1 MGKAAHHIE
10 TEAIQEMTALLD
22 ESRPVQINHA
32 STKSDLPWWTW
43 VVPFFIANLGTW
55 LSLWFQTG
63 PGASLWYL
71 PTALGIVM
79 AYWWGPR
86 VLLGVYLNAVIC
98 TPLWDL
104 PWQRSFL
111 YALPETI
118 EVGLSW
124 LLFIKM
130 VEGKSWLPDLT
141 NVGRFLLFGSLGPT
155 TLANAYLVLQLY
167 LFKDIPADA
176 IWDNWRILFS
186 ADLVTQFVLAVP
198 ILLLFTKSV
207 SEKGWLQIQGNIPR
221 LPLLPHGRNSPFDKA
236 FIFTTFGITL
246 IAIVLFSVNDLRILY
261 GFLLIY
267 IAIRYGV
274 NMAVI
279 SSSWVGSLAFL
290 LPVLLKSNLGLPVA
304 EYGDFLITNF
314 DILFL
319 CGVTLVTG
327 RAISDLNLEIAEH
340 KQVQENLHKAENK
353 FRTLAEKIP
362 PIIYTADPDQHIG
375 VTYISPR
382 IETLGFSQEEWLA
395 DPQLW
400 FRQLHPEDQQR
411 ILDEIDQVAKS
422 GEPFKSEYRL
432 ISRDG
437 QVGWYL
443 DEAVDIVDADGKLLF
458 RQGFMLDITERKQAE
473 EGLSSRE
480 RYLALLNDMTHSIL
494 LSKNFNSTLQ
504 ALSFDMVKLLNADEC
519 YITGWDPTY
528 EQTIPLVSTAELE
541 TPYAESDIP
550 ASEISMTKSVLLAG
564 HALAAD
570 DVLNSPYISP
580 RIGGQYPSC
589 SILGVPMIVGEFKL
603 GAVIIGFNSPHHFTQ
618 DEIERA
624 EQAGRQ
630 VALALWNFQQGLE
643 IQQRLKESNTLANIG
658 RALSESE
665 RVGTGGVLQ
674 LIVDSAREL
683 MPHAEKSVIHLLEVE
698 EQVLFARAVSGFD
711 EPEKEYRRVRMR
723 LGEGVAGQ
731 VIREGVTINIG
742 NINSHPRFLISNSMP
757 TFRSLLVAPVQS
769 GGQQIGT
776 ISVQSAATNAFSSK
790 DSDLLNALAVQAA
803 IAIENTRLFETTQQ
817 RLREVN
823 ALYRI
828 SQQLA
833 TSLDPDEL
841 IRDVVTLLQKNFQYY
856 QVQIFLLDSTTDE
869 LILKSSSGT
878 IGDRLVQQGFRLPRG
893 SGIIGHVLETTT
905 PFFTNNVNN
914 VIFFYRNS
922 LLPDTQSELTVP
934 IKVEGKV
941 VGVLDIQH
949 DASRRLTDGDLQL
962 MTAVADQLSV
972 SLQKA
977 NLYTN
982 LQTALQQEQ
991 TIRSQ
996 LIQSERLALVGRL
1009 LASVSHELNNPLQAI
1024 QNALFLLKEET
1035 NLSGQARQ
1043 DLDVILAEAE
1053 RMAAL
1058 IERLRSAYRPV
1069 RIKDFR
1075 PVDLNNLIED
1085 VHALIGSHM
1094 RQKQIAFEFLPDP
1107 DLPNV
1112 SGLQDQIR
1120 QVVLNLFLNAIE
1132 VMKPAGC
1139 LTVQTRG
1146 LLLQNEVL
1154 FSVKDSGPGID
1165 AEILPHIFEP
1175 FITSKHTGTGLG
1187 LTITHDIIEQHHGR
1201 IEARNDPD
1209 GHGGAVFNIWL
1220 PTHEEG

>member
-1 MGKAAHHIE
+1 
-10 TEAIQEMTALLD
+10 MTVLLD

-86 VLLGVYLNAVIC
+86 VLLGVYLNAVVC

-124 LLFIKM
+124 FLFIKM
-130 VEGKSWLPDLT
+130 VDGKSWLPDLT
-141 NVGRFLLFGSLGPT
+141 NVGRFLLFGSMGPT
-155 TLANAYLVLQLY
+155 TLANAYLVIQLY
-167 LFKDIPADA
+167 WLGNIPADA
-176 IWDNWRILFS
+176 IWDTWRILFS

-207 SEKGWLQIQGNIPR
+207 SEKGWLQLQGHIPR
-221 LPLLPHGRNSPFDKA
+221 LPLLPHGRNSPFDKVFLA
-236 FIFTTFGITL
+236 ATFAITL
-246 IAIVLFSVNDLRILY
+246 VTILLFSVHDLRILY
-261 GFLLIY
+261 GFLMIY

-279 SSSWVGSLAFL
+279 SSSWVGLLAFL
-290 LPVLLKSNLGLPVA
+290 LPVLLKGNLGLPIA
-304 EYGDFLITNF
+304 DYGDFLTTNF

-327 RAISDLNLEIAEH
+327 RAISDLNLEIAGH

-353 FRTLAEKIP
+353 YRTLAEKIP
-362 PIIYTADPDQHIG
+362 PIIYTADPNQHIG

-382 IETLGFSQEEWLA
+382 IESLGFHQEEWLA
-395 DPQLW
+395 DPELW
-400 FRQLHPEDQQR
+400 FRQLHPEDQPR
-411 ILDEIDQVAKS
+411 ILGEIDQVAKS
-422 GEPFKSEYRL
+422 GEPFKAEYRL

-437 QVGWYL
+437 KVRWYL
-443 DEAVDIVDADGKLLF
+443 DEAVDVVGPDGKLLF
-458 RQGFMLDITERKQAE
+458 RQGSMLDITERKQVE
-473 EGLSSRE
+473 EALSSRE
-480 RYLALLNDMTHSIL
+480 HYLALLNDMTHSIL
-494 LSKNFNSTLQ
+494 LSKDFTSTLQ

-519 YITGWDPTY
+519 YITGWEPAY
-528 EQTIPLVSTAELE
+528 ERTIPLVSTAELE
-541 TPYAESDIP
+541 TPYAETKIP
-550 ASEISMTKSVLLAG
+550 TSEISMTKSVLLAG

-580 RIGGQYPSC
+580 RIARQYPSC
-589 SILGVPMIVGEFKL
+589 SLLGVPLIVGEFKL
-603 GAVIIGFNSPHHFTQ
+603 GAVIIGFNSPHHFSP

-624 EQAGRQ
+624 EQAGNQ

-643 IQQRLKESNTLANIG
+643 IQQRLKESNALANIG

-698 EQVLFARAVSGFD
+698 EQVLFARAVSGFED
-711 EPEKEYRRVRMR
+711 QEKEYKRVKMR

-731 VIREGVTINIG
+731 VIREGITINIG
-742 NINSHPRFLISNSMP
+742 DINSHPQFLISDSQP
-757 TFRSLLVAPVQS
+757 TFRSLLVAPVQR

-776 ISVQSAATNAFSSK
+776 ISIQSAIPNAFSSK
-790 DSDLLNALAVQAA
+790 DSELLNALAVQAA

-841 IRDVVTLLQKNFQYY
+841 IKDVVTLLQKNFQYY
-856 QVQIFLLDSTTDE
+856 HVQIYLLDPATQD
-869 LILKSSSGT
+869 LVFKSGVGAT
-878 IGDRLVQQGFRLPRG
+878 GDQLFRDGLRLPRG
-893 SGIIGHVLETTT
+893 SGIIGHVLETAT
-905 PFFTNNVNN
+905 PFFTNNVNH
-914 VIFFYRNS
+914 VIFFDRS
-922 LLPDTQSELTVP
+922 ELLPETQSELTVP
-934 IKVEGKV
+934 IKVESRV

-949 DASRRLTDGDLQL
+949 NSSRWLTDGDLQL

-1085 VHALIGSHM
+1085 VHALILSHM

-1132 VMKPAGC
+1132 VMKPGGC

-1146 LLLQNEVL
+1146 RILQNEVL
-1154 FSVKDSGPGID
+1154 FSVKDTGPGID
-1165 AEILPHIFEP
+1165 TEILPHIFEP

-1220 PTHEEG
+1220 PTHEEGST

>member
-1 MGKAAHHIE
+1 
-10 TEAIQEMTALLD
+10 MTVLL
-22 ESRPVQINHA
+22 EKSRPAEANVA
-32 STKSDLPWWTW
+32 DTKVPLPWWTW
-43 VVPFFIANLGTW
+43 VLPFFIANLGTW

-71 PTALGIVM
+71 PTAFGIVM

-86 VLLGVYLNAVIC
+86 VLFGIYLNAVIC

-104 PWQRSFL
+104 PWQWSFL

-124 LLFIKM
+124 FLFIKFAK
-130 VEGKSWLPDLT
+130 GKSWLPDLT
-141 NVGRFLLFGSLGPT
+141 NVGRFLLFGSLVPT
-155 TLANAYLVLQLY
+155 SLANIYLVVQLY
-167 LFKDIPADA
+167 LFRDISVDA
-176 IWDNWRILFS
+176 IWNTWQILFS

-198 ILLLFTKSV
+198 ILLLFTKSI
-207 SEKGWLQIQGNIPR
+207 SEKGWLQIPGNIER
-221 LPLLPHGRNSPFDKA
+221 LPLLPRGRSSTFDKA
-236 FIFTTFGITL
+236 FIITTFGLTL
-246 IAIVLFSVNDLRILY
+246 IAILLFSVRDLRILY
-261 GFLLIY
+261 GFLMIY

-274 NMAVI
+274 KMAVI

-290 LPVLLKSNLGLPVA
+290 LPVILKGNLGLPVA
-304 EYGDFLITNF
+304 EYGDFLTTNF

-340 KQVQENLHKAENK
+340 KEVQENLYKAENK
-353 FRTLAEKIP
+353 YRTLVEKIP

-375 VTYISPR
+375 VTYVSPR
-382 IETLGFSQEEWLA
+382 IETLGFRQEEWVA
-395 DPQLW
+395 DPELW

-411 ILDEIDQVAKS
+411 ILDEIDRVAKS

-437 QVGWYL
+437 KVSWFL
-443 DEAVDIVDADGKLLF
+443 DEAVDIVDANGKLLF

-473 EGLSSRE
+473 EALSSRE
-480 RYLALLNDMTHSIL
+480 RYLALLNDMTHAIL
-494 LSKNFNSTLQ
+494 LSKDFDSTLQ
-504 ALSFDMVKLLNADEC
+504 SLSFDMAKLLDADDC
-519 YITGWDPTY
+519 YILRWDEET
-528 EQTIPLVSTAELE
+528 QTPIPVTTTAKLDFSFREARIGTDQKGL
-541 TPYAESDIP
+541 TA
-550 ASEISMTKSVLLAG
+550 SVLEAG
-564 HALAAD
+564 HVLILE
-570 DVLNSPYISP
+570 DVFNSPYIDI
-580 RIGGQYPSC
+580 RIAERFPARSA
-589 SILGVPMIVGEFKL
+589 LGVPLIVGKHRL
-603 GAVIIGFNSPHHFTQ
+603 GAAIIAFNTPHQFTT
-618 DEIERA
+618 EEAERA
-624 EQAGRQ
+624 EQAGNQ

-643 IQQRLKESNTLANIG
+643 IQQRLKESNALANIG

-665 RVGTGGVLQ
+665 RVGTGGVLK

-698 EQVLFARAVSGFD
+698 EQVLVARAVSGFD
-711 EPEKEYRRVRMR
+711 EAVKEYKRVKMR

-731 VIREGVTINIG
+731 VIREGITINIG
-742 NINSHPRFLISNSMP
+742 DIRSHPQFLISDSMP
-757 TFRSLLVAPVQS
+757 AFRSLLVAPVQS

-776 ISVQSAATNAFSSK
+776 ISVQSATTNAFSSE
-790 DSDLLNALAVQAA
+790 DSELLKALAVQAA

-841 IRDVVTLLQKNFQYY
+841 IKDVVTLLQKNFQYY
-856 QVQIFLLDSTTDE
+856 YVQIFLVEPATGDLVLRSG
-869 LILKSSSGT
+869 SGT
-878 IGDRLVQQGFRLPRG
+878 IGDQLLQQGFRLPG
-893 SGIIGHVLETTT
+893 GLGIISHVIETAT
-905 PFFTNNVNN
+905 PFFANNVNN
-914 VIFFYRNS
+914 VVFFVPNS

-949 DASRRLTDGDLQL
+949 TFARRLTEGDLQL
-962 MTAVADQLSV
+962 MIAVADQLSV
-972 SLQKA
+972 VLQKA

-1024 QNALFLLKEET
+1024 QNALFLLKEEK
-1035 NLSGQARQ
+1035 NLSEQARQ
-1043 DLDVILAEAE
+1043 DLDIILAEAE

-1075 PVDLNNLIED
+1075 PVELNSLIED
-1085 VHALIGSHM
+1085 VHMLIATHM
-1094 RQKQIAFEFLPDP
+1094 RQKQIAFEFIPDP

-1120 QVVLNLFLNAIE
+1120 QVVLNLFFNAIE
-1132 VMKPAGC
+1132 VMKPGGR

-1146 LLLQNEVL
+1146 LLRQNEVL
-1154 FSVKDSGPGID
+1154 FSVKDTGPGID
-1165 AEILPHIFEP
+1165 PEILPHIFEP

-1201 IEARNDPD
+1201 IEARNEPD

-1220 PTHEEG
+1220 PTYEEGGK

>member
-1 MGKAAHHIE
+1 
-10 TEAIQEMTALLD
+10 MTVLLD
-22 ESRPVQINHA
+22 KSRPAEAKPAVA
-32 STKSDLPWWTW
+32 KPTLPWWTW
-43 VVPFFIANLGTW
+43 VLPFFIANVGTW
-55 LSLWFQTG
+55 LSLWFKTG

-71 PTALGIVM
+71 PTAFGIVM

-86 VLLGVYLNAVIC
+86 VLLGIYLNAVIC

-104 PWQRSFL
+104 PWQWSFL
-111 YALPETI
+111 YALPETL

-124 LLFIKM
+124 YLFIKM
-130 VEGKSWLPDLT
+130 VEGKSWLPDLR
-141 NVGRFLLFGSLGPT
+141 NVGWFLLFGSLMPT
-155 TLANAYLVLQLY
+155 FIANSYLVAQLY
-167 LFKDIPADA
+167 LLGNISQDS
-176 IWDNWRILFS
+176 IWNVWGIVFS
-186 ADLVTQFVLAVP
+186 TDLATQFVFAVP
-198 ILLLFTKSV
+198 VLVLFTRSLTEKDWTLAKDNIPKLPFLLERRNSLPDILLIATIF
-207 SEKGWLQIQGNIPR
+207 IA
-221 LPLLPHGRNSPFDKA
+221 A
-236 FIFTTFGITL
+236 FIL
-246 IAIVLFSVNDLRILY
+246 ILLFPIHDLWILY
-261 GFLLIY
+261 GLMMVF

-274 NMAVI
+274 NMAI
-279 SSSWVGSLAFL
+279 IGTSWIGLLAFL
-290 LPVLLKSNLGLPVA
+290 LPLLLTGQPASSAATN
-304 EYGDFLITNF
+304 GDLLSTNF

-319 CGVTLVTG
+319 CGITLITS
-327 RAISDLNLEIAEH
+327 RAISDLSTEIAEH
-340 KQVQENLHKAENK
+340 KQAQENLNKAENK
-353 FRTLAEKIP
+353 YRTLAEKIP

-375 VTYISPR
+375 VTYVSPR
-382 IETLGFSQEEWLA
+382 IESLGFSQEEWVA

-400 FRQLHPEDQQR
+400 FTHLHPEDQQR
-411 ILDEIDQVAKS
+411 ILTEIDQVAKS

-437 QVGWYL
+437 KVSWYL

-473 EGLSSRE
+473 EALSSRE
-480 RYLALLNDMTHSIL
+480 RYLALLNDMTHAIL
-494 LSKNFNSTLQ
+494 LSKDFDSTLET
-504 ALSFDMVKLLNADEC
+504 LSVDMAKLLNADDC
-519 YITGWDPTY
+519 YVLRWDEETQTPIPVTTTAKLDFSFREARIGKDQIGIT
-528 EQTIPLVSTAELE
+528 E
-541 TPYAESDIP
+541 
-550 ASEISMTKSVLLAG
+550 SVLQAG
-564 HALAAD
+564 
-570 DVLNSPYISP
+570 DVLVLEDVFNSPYIDI
-580 RIGGQYPSC
+580 RIAERFPARSA
-589 SILGVPMIVGEFKL
+589 LGVPLIVGEHRL
-603 GAVIIGFNSPHHFTQ
+603 GAAIIAFNTPHQFTA
-618 DEIERA
+618 EEAARA
-624 EQAGRQ
+624 KQAGDQ

-643 IQQRLKESNTLANIG
+643 IQQRLKESNALANIG
-658 RALSESE
+658 RALSETE
-665 RVGTGGVLQ
+665 RVGTGGILQ
-674 LIVDSAREL
+674 LIVDSALEL

-711 EPEKEYRRVRMR
+711 EQQKEYKRVQMR

-731 VIREGVTINIG
+731 VIREGITINIG
-742 NINSHPRFLISNSMP
+742 DIRSHPQFLISDSMP
-757 TFRSLLVAPVQS
+757 TFRSLLVAPVQG

-776 ISVQSAATNAFSSK
+776 ISVQSAITNAFSSK
-790 DSDLLNALAVQAA
+790 DSELLKALAVQAA

-823 ALYRI
+823 ALYGI
-828 SQQLA
+828 SQGLA

-841 IRDVVTLLQKNFQYY
+841 IKDVVTLLQNNFQYY
-856 QVQIFLLDSTTDE
+856 QVQIYLLDSATGE
-869 LILKSSSGT
+869 LILKSSDGA
-878 IGDRLVQQGFRLPRG
+878 IGDQLLQRGFRLPRG
-893 SGIIGHVLETTT
+893 SGIIGHVVETTT

-914 VIFFYRNS
+914 VIFFYRNP

-962 MTAVADQLSV
+962 ITAVADQLSV
-972 SLQKA
+972 SLHKA

-1035 NLSGQARQ
+1035 NLSGQAKQ

-1069 RIKDFR
+1069 RFKDFR
-1075 PVDLNNLIED
+1075 PVELNNLIED
-1085 VHALIGSHM
+1085 VYTLIASHM
-1094 RQKQIAFEFLPDP
+1094 RQKQIAFEFFPDP

-1132 VMKPAGC
+1132 VMKPGGR
-1139 LTVQTRG
+1139 LMVQTSG
-1146 LLLQNEVL
+1146 LPLQNEVL
-1154 FSVKDSGPGID
+1154 FTVKDTGPGID
-1165 AEILPHIFEP
+1165 PEILPNIFEP

-1187 LTITHDIIEQHHGR
+1187 LTISHDIIEQHRGR
-1201 IEARNDPD
+1201 IEARNDSD
-1209 GHGGAVFNIWL
+1209 GHGGAVFSIWL
-1220 PTHEEG
+1220 PTYEEGER